1 MNRSPS
7 FACAIVLMFT
17 LAACSIAAPADEP
30 SLTARADYPAAATQR
45 TPPEP
50 RGFGEALP
58 EAEVREIRLPAPYD
72 DARMEYSGLAW
83 FGDTLVLLPQYPKRL
98 GADGSAF
105 LVAIKKDAILACL
118 GAENDEPIEISLMA
132 FDDGGLSDTL
142 VGFEGFEALAFSGN
156 EVFVTIETSG
166 GSPMMGYLA
175 AGRVTEDGGAVSLD
189 PGKIMPL
196 EPQTDFR
203 NASDES
209 LLIADGRIYTFFED
223 NGSALNPHPFA
234 HVFDMKLNPLPDCD
248 FPNIEFRVTDATEL
262 QPDGS
267 FCVMNYSYPQD
278 SHLKTG
284 VDPIAERYGE
294 GRTHTRSDRVERIL
308 RLRIENGRIFL
319 AEEAPLYLSLTA
331 EGSSRNWEGLVR
343 LDDLGFLAVTDS
355 FPRSILCFISDLE

>member
-1 MNRSPS
+1 MTRFLP
-7 FACAIVLMFT
+7 FVHAIALIFT
-17 LAACSIAAPADEP
+17 MAACSIEAPAVEP
-30 SLTARADYPAAATQR
+30 TLNARADYPAAATQR
-45 TPPEP
+45 TPLEP

-58 EAEVREIRLPAPYD
+58 EADVREIRLPAPYD

-83 FGDTLVLLPQYPKRL
+83 FGDTLVLLPQYPERL
-98 GADGSAF
+98 GQNGSAF
-105 LVAIKKDAILACL
+105 LVTIKKDAILAYL

-156 EVFVTIETSG
+156 EVFVTMETSG

-175 AGRVTEDGGAVSLD
+175 VGRVTEDGGSVSLD
-189 PGKIMPL
+189 AGKIVRL

-209 LLIADGRIYTFFED
+209 LLIAEGRIFTFFED
-223 NGSALNPHPFA
+223 NGGALNPHSFA

-248 FPNIEFRVTDATEL
+248 FPNIEFRITDATEL

-267 FCVMNYSYPQD
+267 FWVMNYFYPPD
-278 SHLKTG
+278 LHLKAG
-284 VDPIAERYGE
+284 IDPIVGSYGE
-294 GRTHTRSDRVERIL
+294 GRTHKRSDRVERIL
-308 RLRIENGRIFL
+308 RLRIENGQIFL

-355 FPRSILCFISDLE
+355 FPRSMLGFIPDLE